1 MATKSKRGRADGGA
15 KKSHAAGKAGKKG
28 SAGVKRAS
36 GAAGGKTGTT
46 KRGGLKKVAKAS
58 GAKLAAATNF
68 VLAGNDPSQDNLKK
82 IDHIVVLMLENR
94 SFDHMLGYLKLEG
107 GRVDVDGLTAGM
119 SNTHAGKTYTV
130 HHLNMTAFGKD
141 QDPCHDGDCVTE
153 QLSGGNGGF
162 VSNYARTHKN
172 DPDPGLV
179 MGYYNG
185 ANLPVY
191 DHLAREFTICDRW
204 FCSVDGATW
213 PNRLYAVTGRADG
226 KKVNKKVPLYNIPS
240 FVRHLDAKKVSWRW
254 YSHDAATLRLT
265 DDKYRIGSDSHFA
278 YFDRRTL
285 LSRKS
290 FLDDAAS
297 GNLAAVSWIDPNF
310 VNFGIGTSSANDDHP
325 PADVLAGQELVLK
338 LYNAIINGPKWNKTL
353 LVIVYDEHGGF
364 YDHVPTQA
372 AADDNANFRTYGVRV
387 PALIVSP
394 FVERGKASN
403 TVFDHTSIIKTI
415 LLRFCKRADGT
426 IPDMG
431 ARVGAA
437 NHLGSLLTQDS
448 ARQPPPPSAYLH
460 ALEIILQWKNG
471 LFRSNLLMQSLGV
484 APPAPELNELQEGII
499 KAKRRLRARGLPEGQ
514 P

>member
-1 MATKSKRGRADGGA
+1 MATKSKRGKSGGGA
-15 KKSHAAGKAGKKG
+15 KKSLAASKAGKKG
-28 SAGVKRAS
+28 SAG
-36 GAAGGKTGTT
+36 GKGSTT
-46 KRGGLKKVAKAS
+46 KKGVARKAS
-58 GAKLAAATNF
+58 KSVGAELAAAPTF
-68 VLAGNDPSQDNLKK
+68 VLAGSDPSQDNLNK
-82 IDHIVVLMLENR
+82 IEHIVVLVMENR

-107 GRVDVDGLTAGM
+107 GRDDVDGLTAGM
-119 SNTHAGKTYTV
+119 SNTHKGKTYPI
-130 HHLNMTAFGKD
+130 HHLQQTAFGHD

-162 VSNYARTHKN
+162 VSNYAKTHPN

-226 KKVNKKVPLYNIPS
+226 KKVNKKVPLYSLPS
-240 FVRHLDAKKVSWRW
+240 FVRHLDAQKVSWRW
-254 YSHDAATLRLT
+254 YCHDIATLRAT
-265 DDKYRIGSDSHFA
+265 DDRYRVGSFGHFA

-310 VNFGIGTSSANDDHP
+310 VDLSVIGPSGSNDDHP
-325 PADVLAGQELVLK
+325 PSDVVAGQELILK
-338 LYNAIINGPKWNKTL
+338 LYNAVINGPKWNKTL
-353 LVIVYDEHGGF
+353 LVIIYDEHGGF

-372 AADDNANFRTYGVRV
+372 AADDNPNFRTYGVRV

-431 ARVGAA
+431 ARVNAA
-437 NHLGSLLTQDS
+437 NHLGSLLTQS
-448 ARQPPPPSAYLH
+448 TARQPPPASAYLH
-460 ALEIILQWKNG
+460 AIEIISQWKNS
-471 LFRSNLLMQSLGV
+471 LFKSNLLEQALG
-484 APPAPELNELQEGII
+484 AEPPAPELNELQEGVI
-499 KAKRRLRARGLPEGQ
+499 KAKRRLRAEGLPEGQ